1 MKINFGHFQI
11 ELGHDYKNGSRI
23 RKWDVNMKV
32 GQEYVDMKV
41 GHQHENGTHKRIRD
55 TNTTVELYRT
65 DSKGFFLGSI

>member
-1 MKINFGHFQI
+1 MKINFGHVQI

-32 GQEYVDMKV
+32 G
-41 GHQHENGTHKRIRD
+41 HQHENETHKRIRD

-65 DSKGFFLGSI
+65 DSKGFFLGTI